1 VTFALDSSRVVASTT
16 RSVAA
21 ADVNGDGK
29 VDLIYASFVPTDAP
43 RIPGRLTVLL
53 NNGNGTFSTS
63 GDYAVGVLPWFVTS
77 ADVNGDGRPDLI
89 SANYRTSNGMS
100 TLSVLLGISNFPPT
114 KPAIR
119 TSGNDVITSRPPS
132 LWGLTLQPNSD
143 LTTTNWSACGGLADD
158 GTNKGLTVPSPK
170 GSLFFRL
177 AYP

>member
-1 VTFALDSSRVVASTT
+1 MGLGLGWLLVVPRLHAQVTFALDSSRVVASTT

-100 TLSVLLGISNFPPT
+100 TLSLARHFKFPAGKT
-114 KPAIR
+114 GHQNIR
-119 TSGNDVITSRPPS
+119 
-132 LWGLTLQPNSD
+132 
-143 LTTTNWSACGGLADD
+143 
-158 GTNKGLTVPSPK
+158 
-170 GSLFFRL
+170 
-177 AYP
+177 